1 MYEEFF
7 NYIATRIIG
16 YFERKCDH
24 LHDGDRFCLKLDN
37 DKLVEQVN
45 SALYDITLKKEIK
58 GEFSYQRKYQT
69 FTIKLINKEII
80 VAAQVNGMTDDFFAT
95 LRNIPVSIN
104 KNPILMIT
112 SAPIDTISSATRDL
126 SAKGMPFCADELFK
140 TIEQDIKESQLSKSD
155 QVLLM
160 HELKRKKSD
169 RFTDRKSLFEYK
181 DFVISVRAGKVSE
194 DSWINF
200 GLIPDDG
207 LALISGTKKQRE
219 RIEANHHDFDMID
232 KIFKFENLREE
243 LNKSFSNSFISEL
256 ENKKRQGINWFE
268 GVTYADVIHSKDK
281 LKNTPL
287 AINNDDIIAY
297 CGSVQEY
304 EFQQDQKL
312 FIRDGGITKAKQRE
326 KHILIYNPEKKE
338 KVTLSVPFN
347 IVVRKNLIVVKDSS
361 TATNLGTLKELKLQI
376 QTDGCVFTNVDICDP
391 NSKTIKFHLKICV
404 LDLSPSY
411 LENLQTCY
419 KIEGSG
425 KKHHLIA
432 EGIKRDLVINPGAS
446 NQKSEVITEQGCYSC
461 NFDTTLT
468 LELDENSLS
477 PDNRKVF
484 FTLSCGSMRIPL
496 GISDDTVRS
505 SELTGIKAFK
515 QKNKWQHGF
524 EYRSGKIIMGTT
536 PYHADSGFEENLKCE
551 SFIVEKQAL
560 YVVKNFNGEY
570 DSQEIEIPED
580 VKKSYINFLSIFKSR
595 RQLPSLAYYDE
606 DLCKAA
612 KEYVIAYQNFLSHV
626 KEGDI
631 LSLEHNNVL
640 KLGILYDQARDTIA
654 FSPVH
659 PLNVMYQ
666 LQVRQELGLGSV
678 RDDIVNRLTSAN
690 LLPYIKGDQQKI
702 YEIVEQDRTPE
713 WKYYT
718 TIDGKQYSEIRDFV
732 PKLVEEKI
740 EEYYSHFRFLFEDI
754 GDHRMILSLHNLGDC
769 KEIFLGII
777 RYFKKQITNN
787 CMPDEILNFEVNIY
801 YDRDAISHY
810 NGFSVLSNLKRTKE
824 YLCDIDEKYKY
835 NSDLSVMLVNKI
847 QYYIHGETDDTYRYS
862 HIAFYEMLSSDK
874 YGDSQISRL
883 TTGASLNGIISGVPS
898 VLDEGWY
905 KTGFGTKYAPKTPLN
920 DFAALLNSIY
930 RVAYSSSTYI
940 LDHCITTEVHKKTN
954 IQLNKVYASANW
966 VVFVAPKVDLSFF
979 YQNEQSKD
987 LLIIHYGD
995 QNSSASG
1002 YNAITV
1008 TRKAEQYEHIITQE
1022 LKKKNIQADTMAVKR
1037 IIDFFNAINGRWLL
1051 RLISSKR
1058 ALDSTFSR
1066 EKMSIISAVKFAMA
1080 YYTHDN
1086 IVWIPVSL
1094 EELLRVSGNTGLS
1107 QKEGLLSAKKLS
1119 FDRGATCDDLLLIGI
1134 EKSTQGIYVHLHP
1147 IEVKIGLNDAG
1158 VIKKA
1163 KDQIVNTH
1171 KGLLHALWPEGK
1183 ERNTI
1188 ERKVVRNFIMQLA
1201 ILSCEKMKLYDIYP
1215 EETWQLVLDECRED
1229 LLNENYEISE
1239 VVNEYIGIGSVISF
1253 KQEAYSISGNFDSQN
1268 NIAILQ
1274 LPEHKGYSYLVKTV
1288 AEVAHDIE
1296 LVDGLPPKL
1305 STIYTS
1311 NHIDA
1316 VKKYDQQKE
1325 IDKEVMREIQEE
1337 DQEEITEAQN
1347 KDQEIHKESPECVE
1361 SLALAIP
1368 ESFSKKVEADR
1379 EISILF
1385 GQDQN
1390 TGMPLFWHPGNTDEV
1405 FHTNTGIIGTMG
1417 TGKTQFTQS
1426 LVAQLYR
1433 ERVNNVESSDI
1444 GILIFDYKGDY
1455 NESKENFVKATNAKV
1470 LKPYHLPYNP
1480 LALTQPRVFK
1490 PLLPIHVASTFN
1502 DTLSH
1507 VYHLGPKQSS
1517 TLLSCIKSAYVSR
1530 GIIPNDPKTWILPA
1544 PTFYDVYSLYMEDD
1558 TIKKGDSLEAALRKL
1573 ADFEVFEADSHNTE
1587 SLFDLLTGVVVID
1600 ISGYDTDLQNLI
1612 IAITLDLFYA
1622 QMQARG
1628 SSKLLGKHR
1637 QLTKMILVDEAD
1649 NFLHEGF
1656 PSLKKIL
1663 KEGREFGVGTILST
1677 QFLRHFGSGDD
1688 DFSKYILTWVVHNVA
1703 DLKNTDIR
1711 FVFNTEANSAEET
1724 KLFSD
1729 VKKLQKH
1736 YSIVKM
1742 GNHSKPIYIKDKAFW
1757 ELFLELQDQNDKMT
1771 SKDEQDERRSKKTV
1785 QSNH

>member
-7 NYIATRIIG
+7 NYIATRIIS
-16 YFERKCDH
+16 YFEQECDN
-24 LHDGDRFCLKLDN
+24 LHDGDRFCFKLDN
-37 DKLVEQVN
+37 EELVEQVN
-45 SALYDITLKKEIK
+45 AALYDITLKKDIQ
-58 GEFSYQRKYQT
+58 GTFSYQEKYHT
-69 FTIKLINKEII
+69 FTVKLTNKEII
-80 VAAQVNGMTDDFFAT
+80 IAAQINGMTDDFFAT
-95 LRNIPVSIN
+95 LRNIPLSIN

-112 SAPIDTISSATRDL
+112 CAPIDTISSATRDL
-126 SAKGMPFCADELFK
+126 SAKGMPFCVDELLK
-140 TIEQDIKESQLSKSD
+140 TIEQNIEEAQLSAAD
-155 QVLLM
+155 HVLLM

-169 RFTDRKSLFEYK
+169 RFADRKSLFEYK
-181 DFVISVRAGKVSE
+181 GLLTSVCTGRVSE
-194 DSWINF
+194 ESWIDF
-200 GLIPDDG
+200 RLLPDANG
-207 LALISGTKKQRE
+207 LALKSDPKKQE
-219 RIEANHHDFDMID
+219 QQIDENHRDFEMID
-232 KIFKFENLREE
+232 KIFKFGNLRDG
-243 LNKSFSNSFISEL
+243 LDSSFDSSFISEL

-268 GVTYADVIHSKDK
+268 NLTYADVMRSKAK
-281 LKNTPL
+281 KEKKQNTPL
-287 AINNDDIIAY
+287 IIDNDSIVAY
-297 CGSVQEY
+297 CGSPIEY

-312 FIRDGGITKAKQRE
+312 FIRDGGTTKAKQRE

-338 KVTLSVPFN
+338 TVTIAVPFN
-347 IVVRKNLIVVKDSS
+347 IAVRKDLIMVKDSNI
-361 TATNLGTLKELKLQI
+361 AINLGESKELRLQI
-376 QTDGCVFTNVDICDP
+376 QADGCVFTNVDIRDP
-391 NSKTIKFHLKICV
+391 SSDTAVFHLKICI
-404 LDLSPSY
+404 LDLNPSY

-425 KKHHLIA
+425 KKRRIIA
-432 EGIKRDLVINPGAS
+432 EGIKECLVINPGAS
-446 NQKSEVITEQGCYSC
+446 NQISAVVAEQEIYSC

-468 LELDENSLS
+468 LVSDENSVS
-477 PDNRKVF
+477 PDNGKVLF
-484 FTLSCGSMRIPL
+484 NLSCGSIQIPL
-496 GISDDTVRS
+496 GISDDTVKPS
-505 SELTGIKAFK
+505 KLTGVKAFK
-515 QKNKWQHGF
+515 QKNERQRGF

-536 PYHADSGFEENLKCE
+536 PYYAVGGFEENLKCE

-560 YVVKNFNGEY
+560 YVVKNLNGEY
-570 DSQEIEIPED
+570 NSQEIEIPED
-580 VKKSYINFLSIFKSR
+580 VRDAYINFLSIFKNR

-612 KEYVIAYQNFLSHV
+612 EDYVITYQKFLSRV

-631 LSLEHNNVL
+631 LSPEHNNTL
-640 KLGILYDQARDTIA
+640 KLGMVYDPSRNSIA

-666 LQVRQELGLGSV
+666 LQIRQELGLGSV
-678 RDDIVNRLTSAN
+678 HDDIVNRLTSAN
-690 LLPYIKGDQQKI
+690 LLPYIKDDQQTI
-702 YEIVEQDRTPE
+702 YEIVEQDESPE

-718 TIDGKQYSEIRDFV
+718 AIDGDRYNEIRDFV
-732 PKLVEEKI
+732 PKLVAEKI
-740 EEYYSHFRFLFEDI
+740 EEYYAHFRFLFKDI

-769 KEIFLGII
+769 REIFLGII
-777 RYFKKQITNN
+777 RYFKRQIADN
-787 CMPDEILNFEVNIY
+787 CIPDGILNFEVNIY
-801 YDRDAISHY
+801 SDRDAISHY
-810 NGFSVLSNLKRTKE
+810 NDFSVLSNLKRTKE
-824 YLCDIDEKYKY
+824 YLCDIDGKYEY
-835 NSDLSVMLVNKI
+835 NSDLSAMLVSKI
-847 QYYIHGETDDTYRYS
+847 QYYIHKETDDTYRYS

-874 YGDSQISRL
+874 CGDSQISRL
-883 TTGASLNGIISGVPS
+883 TTGTSLNGIISGVPS
-898 VLDEGWY
+898 VLDESWY

-930 RVAYSSSTYI
+930 RVAYSSSTYTP
-940 LDHCITTEVHKKTN
+940 DHCITTEVHKKSSL
-954 IQLNKVYASANW
+954 QLNKVYSAANW
-966 VVFVAPKVDLSFF
+966 VVFVDPKVDLSFF
-979 YQNEQSKD
+979 YQDEQSKD

-1008 TRKAEQYEHIITQE
+1008 TRKAEQYERIITQE
-1022 LKKKNIQADTMAVKR
+1022 LAKKNVKADSTAAKR
-1037 IIDFFNAINGRWLL
+1037 IIAFFNAVNGRWLL
-1051 RLISSKR
+1051 RLISSKK

-1086 IVWIPVSL
+1086 IVWVPVSL

-1107 QKEGLLSAKKLS
+1107 QNNGLLSAKNLS
-1119 FDRGATCDDLLLIGI
+1119 FDHGATCDDLLLIGI
-1134 EKSTQGIYVHLHP
+1134 EKSEQGIYVHLHP

-1158 VIKKA
+1158 VIEKA
-1163 KDQIVNTH
+1163 KGQIINTH
-1171 KGLLHALWPEGK
+1171 NGLLHALWPDGE

-1188 ERKVVRNFIMQLA
+1188 ERKVVRNFVMQLA

-1239 VVNEYIGIGSVISF
+1239 AVNEYIGIGTIISF
-1253 KQEAYSISGNFDSQN
+1253 KQSESLISGVIDSEN

-1274 LPEHKGYSYLVKTV
+1274 LPEHEGYEYLVKTV
-1288 AEVAHDIE
+1288 AEVACDIE
-1296 LVDGLPPKL
+1296 LSKFLPPKL
-1305 STIYTS
+1305 SRFYTS
-1311 NHIDA
+1311 DHAEA
-1316 VKKYDQQKE
+1316 VKEYEQQKE
-1325 IDKEVMREIQEE
+1325 AHKEAMREIQDESQE
-1337 DQEEITEAQN
+1337 DKTEPQE
-1347 KDQEIHKESPECVE
+1347 KETDKGSVECSENLTLVTPEPLKE
-1361 SLALAIP
+1361 KADN
-1368 ESFSKKVEADR
+1368 DR
-1379 EISILF
+1379 EISVLF

-1490 PLLPIHVASTFN
+1490 PLLPIHVANTFN
-1502 DTLSH
+1502 DTLSR

-1517 TLLSCIKSAYVSR
+1517 TLLNCIKSAYVSR
-1530 GIIPNDPKTWILPA
+1530 GIIPNDPKTWTLPA
-1544 PTFYDVYSLYMEDD
+1544 PTFQNVYSLYMGDD
-1558 TIKKGDSLEAALRKL
+1558 DIKKGDSLEAALRTL
-1573 ADFEVFEADSHNTE
+1573 ADFEVFEADSRNTE

-1677 QFLRHFGSGDD
+1677 QFLKHFGSGDD

-1724 KLFSD
+1724 KLFGD

-1742 GNHSKPIYIKDKAFW
+1742 GNRPKPIYIKDKAFW
-1757 ELFLELQDQNDKMT
+1757 ELFLELQAQND
-1771 SKDEQDERRSKKTV
+1771 Q
-1785 QSNH
+1785 QG